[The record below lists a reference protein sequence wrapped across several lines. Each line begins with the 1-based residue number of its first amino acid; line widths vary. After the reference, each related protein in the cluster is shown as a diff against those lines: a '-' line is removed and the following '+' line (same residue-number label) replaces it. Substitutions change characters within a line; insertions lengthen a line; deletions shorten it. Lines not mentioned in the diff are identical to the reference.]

1 MQISYCNDY
10 REMSRMAV
18 SLVLNE
24 IACTPD
30 LLLCAATGSSPEGL
44 YGELAASGGT
54 DPALFSRLRVLK
66 LDEWGGIP
74 ENDPASCE
82 QFLRIR
88 LLEPLGIPP
97 ERYISFVSDP
107 ENPEEECARI
117 RSLLMSEGPIGLCI
131 LGLGK
136 NGHLGL
142 NEPALRLEPFAHVA
156 SLTRES
162 LQHSMIGSMK
172 HKPAYGLTLGMG
184 EILSSRKIVMLVTG
198 EGKKEVTGK
207 LLEEKV
213 STGLPASF
221 LWLHPNVECLIDRGV
236 LE

>member
-1 MQISYCNDY
+1 MNITYCSDY
-10 REMSRMAV
+10 REMSRVAA
-18 SLVLNE
+18 SLVLDE
-24 IACTPD
+24 IASTPD
-30 LLLCAATGSSPEGL
+30 LLLCVATGSSPEGL
-44 YGELAASGGT
+44 YSDLAEEGGRS
-54 DPALFSRLRVLK
+54 PAMFSRLRVLK

-88 LLEPLGIPP
+88 LMEPLNIPAD
-97 ERYISFVSDP
+97 RYISFSSDP
-107 ENPEEECARI
+107 KNPEEECARI
-117 RSLLMSEGPIGLCI
+117 RSLVMSEGPIGLSI

-142 NEPALRLEPFAHVA
+142 NEPAPRLELFAHVA

-162 LQHSMIGSMK
+162 LRHAMIGSVK

-184 EILSSRKIVMLVTG
+184 EILSSRKIIMLVTG
-198 EGKKEVTGK
+198 QGKKEVAGK